1 VSIHPPLARV
11 AVAVR
16 PYLSWISG
24 VALVLLAGIGVRRI
38 VSTYNV
44 LNQTL
49 TSQHPWHP

>member
-24 VALVLLAGIGVRRI
+24 VALVLLAGIGVSIPGTRNRMD
-38 VSTYNV
+38 SEWY
-44 LNQTL
+44 L
-49 TSQHPWHP
+49 PD